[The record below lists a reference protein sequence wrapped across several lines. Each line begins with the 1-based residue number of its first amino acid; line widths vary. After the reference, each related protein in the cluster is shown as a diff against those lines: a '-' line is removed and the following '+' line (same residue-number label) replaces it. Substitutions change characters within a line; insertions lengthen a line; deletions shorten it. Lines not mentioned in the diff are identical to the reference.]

1 MVGALALGQYL
12 VHTGVLTKPIIMR
25 ANAAGSHGWRGERER
40 SGLVV
45 REISETEDV
54 RAQRASEME
63 GPGPRSRVIEPLI
76 RVTGKTTSWASLSS
90 RSDNDLISDLGC
102 SSPVSE
108 SGDSVSPL
116 GVFRGCEFAF
126 QKTVVYENGL
136 RFIRRNLGSDHFLER
151 HLESLDLHQP
161 TYANSSDSGMFV
173 EMDKR
178 SDRTIDGNFS
188 LCSDLGIDV
197 NPEEPAYSV
206 PSCVRP
212 LGIEGPIHEGDSSEH
227 SYGESKVKNVFESDS
242 VDNPIYMELEPP
254 GFSREPSEV
263 YSEPP
268 PSKPLKEAPV
278 KGAVVRKAPRP
289 MMRSTAERRMLLSV
303 EKTKEAFE
311 KPSPIRMVYRRH
323 SQRRLQSSKRQERL
337 VPRLSQLCVQVL
349 ISQVD
354 QVSHAGYALSEIL
367 TVGESSLEST
377 DGEGC

>member
-1 MVGALALGQYL
+1 
-12 VHTGVLTKPIIMR
+12 
-25 ANAAGSHGWRGERER
+25 
-40 SGLVV
+40 
-45 REISETEDV
+45 
-54 RAQRASEME
+54 ME
-63 GPGPRSRVIEPLI
+63 GPGPRSPVIEPLI

-90 RSDNDLISDLGC
+90 RGDNDLISDLGC
-102 SSPVSE
+102 SSPVSD

-197 NPEEPAYSV
+197 NLEEPAYSV
-206 PSCVRP
+206 PSCIRP
-212 LGIEGPIHEGDSSEH
+212 LGIEGPVLEGDSSEH
-227 SYGESKVKNVFESDS
+227 SDGENKVENVFQSDT

-254 GFSREPSEV
+254 RSEV

-268 PSKPLKEAPV
+268 VCKPLREPPV

-289 MMRSTAERRMLLSV
+289 MLRSTAERRMLLSV

-354 QVSHAGYALSEIL
+354 
-367 TVGESSLEST
+367 
-377 DGEGC
+377 

>member
-1 MVGALALGQYL
+1 
-12 VHTGVLTKPIIMR
+12 
-25 ANAAGSHGWRGERER
+25 
-40 SGLVV
+40 
-45 REISETEDV
+45 
-54 RAQRASEME
+54 ME
-63 GPGPRSRVIEPLI
+63 GPGPRSPVVEPLI

-90 RSDNDLISDLGC
+90 RGDNDLISDLGC
-102 SSPVSE
+102 SSPVSDE

-173 EMDKR
+173 EMDKQ
-178 SDRTIDGNFS
+178 SDRTVDGNFS

-197 NPEEPAYSV
+197 SQEESAYSV
-206 PSCVRP
+206 PSCIRP
-212 LGIEGPIHEGDSSEH
+212 LGLEGPILEDDSSE
-227 SYGESKVKNVFESDS
+227 SENKVKNVFQSEP
-242 VDNPIYMELEPP
+242 VDNPIYMELEPLR
-254 GFSREPSEV
+254 SLKEPPEV

-268 PSKPLKEAPV
+268 PCKPLKEPPV
-278 KGAVVRKAPRP
+278 KGAVVRRAPRP
-289 MMRSTAERRMLLSV
+289 MLRSTAERRMLLSV

-354 QVSHAGYALSEIL
+354 QVSRTTLLSYASSEIL
-367 TVGESSLEST
+367 SFGRSSSERVYR
-377 DGEGC
+377 EGS